1 MVQDSFRHNCILA
14 SAAFALALTATHGA
28 LARDIDAGT
37 SKPAATF
44 EERYPAEP
52 AAPPAPAERAPA
64 QRAPA
69 ETAPA
74 ETAPAKTP
82 EPTPPALTAP
92 EVRAPAVRTPEVTK
106 ESAVPR
112 HVAPEAA
119 RVAPE
124 VARARAASTK
134 RARSRVVVVPRSFLD
149 AGTEVLPG
157 ERKFLDYAFPPTH
170 TPMETVQ
177 NTGGRV
183 GWHNSPLPGPFF
195 PSQY

>member
-14 SAAFALALTATHGA
+14 SAAFALALAATHGA
-28 LARDIDAGT
+28 LARDIEPGT
-37 SKPAATF
+37 SKPASTF
-44 EERYPAEP
+44 DERYPAEP
-52 AAPPAPAERAPA
+52 AAPPSPAERAPA
-64 QRAPA
+64 ERAPA

-82 EPTPPALTAP
+82 EATRPALPTP
-92 EVRAPAVRTPEVTK
+92 EVRAPAVRTPEVK
-106 ESAVPR
+106 K
-112 HVAPEAA
+112 EAA
-119 RVAPE
+119 APRPVAPE

-195 PSQY
+195 PSQN